1 MQILAP
7 HEETSVLTQLAN
19 LPDDSQIEGAVG
31 ASLLTLSDF
40 CHAPVLQ
47 FEKLTKL
54 YVSGDSLCSSLV

>member
-31 ASLLTLSDF
+31 LSLLTVPDF
-40 CHAPVLQ
+40 FHAFARQ
-47 FEKLTKL
+47 FDKLTKL
-54 YVSGDSLCSSLV
+54 HVW